1 MVSDATK
8 DKRAG
13 RKGLALNAKRMRRE
27 PTEAEARFWHYAK
40 NRGIGGIKFRRQVA
54 VGRYLADFLCT
65 EHSLIVEIDGGQHG
79 EARDGQR
86 DAELTGAGY
95 RVLRFWNH
103 DVLQDMSAVADSIL
117 AALAP
122 PHPALSPKGGEG

>member
-8 DKRAG
+8 DKRTG
-13 RKGLALNAKRMRRE
+13 RKGLALNAKHMRRE
-27 PTEAEARFWHYAK
+27 PTEAEARFWHYARD
-40 NRGIGGIKFRRQVA
+40 RGIGGMKFRRQVA
-54 VGRYLADFLCT
+54 VGPYIADFLCT

-86 DAELTGAGY
+86 DAFLTSAGY

-117 AALAP
+117 AEIP
-122 PHPALSPKGGEG
+122 PHPALSPEGGEG